1 MKTYKTF
8 LPVFSGFY
16 SNPNFEPNFEQHIDY
31 IHEQR
36 AENKLPVI
44 TDIDLDFDYTKF
56 NQDVSK
62 ELCDYIE
69 TEFNNDCDVKISIKF
84 EKLVSPRFYNYT
96 NDVINCEIKC
106 DLDVLLQICSNHLEQ
121 FTQYVSDNF
130 TSCSGFSSFHSND
143 VNDWLDVDYINEN
156 TEYRIGAILDFICK
170 EIYEI
175 GEPNLYDLDICDSNY
190 FTNTDYWL
198 EFNPYVERVVKVET
212 DCDLEKAEFWFR
224 NWSGL
229 NSTEY
234 EVNSLDKYIKFK
246 NVTNIFKSQSVV
258 TQLEI
263 SPLIDFNYTFE
274 FLTNFE

>member
-1 MKTYKTF
+1 MTTYKTF

-16 SNPNFEPNFEQHIDY
+16 DNFNFEPNFEQQIDY

-69 TEFNNDCDVKISIKF
+69 TEFNNDSDVKISIK
-84 EKLVSPRFYNYT
+84 VSPRFYNYG
-96 NDVINCEIKC
+96 NDSINSEIEC
-106 DLDVLLQICSNHLEQ
+106 DLDVLLQICNNHLEQ

-130 TSCSGFSSFHSND
+130 TSYDGFSSFHSND
-143 VNDWLDVDYINEN
+143 VNDWLDVEYINDN

-175 GEPNLYDLDICDSNY
+175 SEPNLYDLDICDSNY
-190 FTNTDYWL
+190 FTNIDYWL
-198 EFNPYVERVVKVET
+198 EFNPYCKNVVKVET

-234 EVNSLDKYIKFK
+234 EVNSLNKYIKFK
-246 NVTNIFKSQSVV
+246 NNTNIFQSQSVV
-258 TQLEI
+258 SQLEI
-263 SPLIDFNYTFE
+263 SSLIDFNYTFE
-274 FLTNFE
+274 FLTNFEY